1 MSFLSLRTLPQKKTL
16 MTKEFVTPVDE
27 SGLLFCAS
35 TTIRLN
41 AEVFEF
47 FKARGKGRQTKIN
60 EVLQDYV
67 DAAR

>member
-1 MSFLSLRTLPQKKTL
+1 